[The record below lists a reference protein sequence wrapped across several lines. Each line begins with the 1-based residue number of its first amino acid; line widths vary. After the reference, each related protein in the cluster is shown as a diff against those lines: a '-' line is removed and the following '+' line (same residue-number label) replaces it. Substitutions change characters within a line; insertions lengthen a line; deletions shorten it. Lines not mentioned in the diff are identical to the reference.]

1 MAAQVRFQE
10 RMSAVQEF
18 FRINP
23 HVSET
28 LHTKTLN
35 YTAAMWTLHRGID
48 HQAVLAELPLAVK
61 QEVMTSLHKYRV
73 VAQRGSS
80 SGRGFHC

>member
-1 MAAQVRFQE
+1 
-10 RMSAVQEF
+10 MSAVQEF

-73 VAQRGSS
+73 VAQEQEDAWVSLLTCLRFGTA
-80 SGRGFHC
+80 GT